1 MSFRREFVVMS
12 LALGAGCA
20 SRQIPHVDSPFTVMP
35 YAPQGFPSREALAG
49 LASPDARPTPP
60 PDPAA
65 VAWTLAGPLPETHG
79 GVVSGDDDP
88 VSMRLRD
95 RVQQTG
101 GRAVVT
107 AQMQCA
113 ARESARYAAEHEGP
127 LPAALRG
134 FIASRCGALTEDL
147 SVTVQPVTL
156 RRATPEAQRAA
167 EIARG
172 LDAPIDAALRGLD
185 GPIDVGVAALPRG
198 NRAVVALAAVRRRV
212 TLTRATP
219 DLTDGGAVLLQGT
232 TTEPVRAVDAWI
244 TRGADR
250 AARCEADALATAPD
264 FSLRCPLSD
273 ELARIDLVG
282 RTEARDAPYALAS
295 LVVGPGRARALT
307 FAPPPAPA
315 AGEVAGVEASRE
327 SLFTRLDTARRAAGL
342 SALTLS
348 QQQSAAVCAVTPA
361 LDAAMA
367 PGGDRARAD
376 AIARGVLAG
385 WDVPGIVRHAELA
398 FVAGAPSPGVEAW
411 TQRFLASPAARATLL
426 DPAARVAALCPHVRD
441 GRIEA
446 VVLATYR
453 AFDRAEM
460 TADTAAFYERLD
472 AARAALHRGPVRREA
487 SLEATMRGL
496 AAHFADGAIDARGT
510 MRAMLDAATAQ
521 TRQPVTGWVIPVRDD
536 AAPELPSELT
546 NEDGV
551 AAAAA
556 LAYHGAPGDAWGTQV
571 FFVVRVGR

>member
-1 MSFRREFVVMS
+1 MTLRREFVMVS

-20 SRQIPHVDSPFTVMP
+20 SRQIPHVESPFTVTP

-49 LASPDARPTPP
+49 LATSDARPTPP

-79 GVVSGDDDP
+79 SVVSGDDDP
-88 VSMRLRD
+88 VSTRLRD
-95 RVQQTG
+95 RAQQTG
-101 GRAVVT
+101 GRALVT

-113 ARESARYAAEHEGP
+113 ARELARYAAQHDGP
-127 LPAALRG
+127 LPYALRG
-134 FIASRCGALTEDL
+134 FIAARCGALTSDMTV
-147 SVTVQPVTL
+147 SVQPVPL

-185 GPIDVGVAALPRG
+185 GPIDIGIAALPRG
-198 NRAVVALAAVRRRV
+198 TRAVVALAAVRRRA

-219 DLTDGGAVLLQGT
+219 DLTDGGTVLLQGT
-232 TTEPVRAVDAWI
+232 TTESVRAVEAWI

-250 AARCEADALATAPD
+250 VQPCEVDALATAPD

-273 ELARIDLVG
+273 ELARIDVVG
-282 RTEARDAPYALAS
+282 HTEPRDAPHDIAS
-295 LVVGPGRARALT
+295 LVVGPGRARALA
-307 FAPPPAPA
+307 FEPPPAG
-315 AGEVAGVEASRE
+315 GEPAGVESARE
-327 SLFTRLDTARRAAGL
+327 SLFSRLDTARRAAGL
-342 SALTLS
+342 SALTQS

-376 AIARGVLAG
+376 TIVRGVLAG
-385 WDVPGIVRHAELA
+385 WDVPGIVRHAEVA
-398 FVAGAPSPGVEAW
+398 FVAGAPTSSVEAW
-411 TQRFLASPAARATLL
+411 TQRFLASPSARATLL

-446 VVLATYR
+446 LVLATYR

-472 AARAALHRGPVRREA
+472 AARAALHRGPLRRET

-521 TRQPVTGWVIPVRDD
+521 THQPVTGWVIPMRDD
-536 AAPELPSELT
+536 APPELPSALT